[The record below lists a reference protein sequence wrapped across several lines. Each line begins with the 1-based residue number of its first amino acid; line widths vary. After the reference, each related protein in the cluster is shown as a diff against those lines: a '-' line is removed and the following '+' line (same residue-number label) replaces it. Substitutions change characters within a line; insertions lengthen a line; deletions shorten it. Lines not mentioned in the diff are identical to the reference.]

1 MTTHEFNN
9 DSNQAERRRVQRD
22 TYHTRTVVDDELG
35 GRFKKQ
41 SPTIIGSTPAPSYPK
56 QPANSPWSSDPVPA
70 TEPLGFSVD
79 AMEPV
84 GTPEEI
90 EKSIRADNS
99 DRSSTIA
106 SPTIEQGDGLSA
118 FSSKRRQW

>member
-1 MTTHEFNN
+1 MSTN
-9 DSNQAERRRVQRD
+9 DKDTFLSRAQADADLTSQ
-22 TYHTRTVVDDELG
+22 

-41 SPTIIGSTPAPSYPK
+41 TATRVTGVPTYPSMPAT
-56 QPANSPWSSDPVPA
+56 PWSSGFDQNLEP
-70 TEPLGFSVD
+70 PLGFSVD

>member
-1 MTTHEFNN
+1 MTAHEFNN
-9 DSNQAERRRVQRD
+9 DSNQAERQRVERD

-79 AMEPV
+79 AMEAN
-84 GTPEEI
+84 GTPSEI
-90 EKSIRADNS
+90 QA
-99 DRSSTIA
+99 SSTLKPPSA
-106 SPTIEQGDGLSA
+106 EVRVGEPAGVSPSSA
-118 FSSKRRQW
+118 GSPSMKRRW